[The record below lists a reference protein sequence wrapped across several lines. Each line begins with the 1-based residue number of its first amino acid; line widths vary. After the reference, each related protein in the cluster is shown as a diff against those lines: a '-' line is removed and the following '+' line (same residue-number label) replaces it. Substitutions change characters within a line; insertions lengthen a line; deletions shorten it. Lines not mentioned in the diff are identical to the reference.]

1 MQQKQNMRCHIRKVN
16 EDGQVWNPETEEYE
30 TIDWEGAA
38 KLTREDVL
46 PGFVSDYEVHPD
58 WFEN

>member
-46 PGFVSDYEVHPD
+46 PGFVSDYEAHPD